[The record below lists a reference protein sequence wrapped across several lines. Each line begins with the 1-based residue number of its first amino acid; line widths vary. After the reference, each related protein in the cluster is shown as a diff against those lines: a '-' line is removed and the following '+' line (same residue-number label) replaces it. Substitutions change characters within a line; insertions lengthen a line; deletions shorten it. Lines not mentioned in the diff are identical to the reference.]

1 MLSEPPGADP
11 HAGWCGR
18 GQGKPGLYPILRA
31 PGGAIPPGDSP
42 SGEEMAAWAAPALA
56 RRRAVSL
63 HSIIVRS
70 AGLSPSVGSHALRHT
85 AAIEMLKGGAT
96 LVEIG
101 EVLRH
106 QEPRTTARYAKVD
119 RKTLRRLARPWPEGG
134 AA

>member
-1 MLSEPPGADP
+1 VLLVRNGKGRREERLPVSADVGEAIVAYLRRRPRSES
-11 HAGWCGR
+11 R
-18 GQGKPGLYPILRA
+18 GLFLRVV
-31 PGGAIPPGDSP
+31 
-42 SGEEMAAWAAPALA
+42 APAGVI
-56 RRRAVSL
+56 RGSAVSG
-63 HSIIVRS
+63 IVRS
-70 AGLSPSVGSHALRHT
+70 ACKRAGLSPSVGSHAMRHT